1 MILLLTHSA
10 AVRFK
15 NQAGREVKHRNQPLM
30 VMMVQV
36 NQLKLHFQ
44 VGLLKVTMA
53 AMVMVQ
59 IMKVPAVAEVQVLL
73 GKTLT
78 LQEMVVTVE

>member
-1 MILLLTHSA
+1 M
-10 AVRFK
+10 
-15 NQAGREVKHRNQPLM
+15 EVVEEEPLM